1 MAFRTTGMSL
11 VSDLHLKYAEKKW
24 NETFQLVRRCMDK
37 SRGDPK
43 PCEPLVRCLKRLHE
57 ALNVSTLSCMVSR
70 LEMVAKQRGMG
81 SHLSPSETTCYLTA
95 DLFYLEV
102 LLLPGGGVEDVKVA
116 QHGEAPVT
124 SESLLKLLRS
134 RRFEEFSGKLEGL
147 ASLYNIPGDNETKVK
162 IFTSLQHLGRDL
174 QKISHLPRALKESD
188 PQVDIIL
195 NGRLGYLTVGREGCP
210 MSIQFFVSPSD
221 ILLGESVGQVTLV
234 TVGPSE
240 STHDLQMTSLIP
252 QPPQLDSQGDPVFS
266 PLSEAT
272 CEALPACFLLK
283 LQKPL
288 PVLSAFINKINQIT
302 GVAIP
307 ETDLQWAPLPQLLM
321 ELSGRKNWDETLS
334 GPESDTFFIVSL
346 PGEVHSYVVP
356 GTAWAGG
363 TCKGSMVGSIP
374 FTHPAHVPALLEVL
388 RHQCTI
394 NTLLASCG
402 TATRRSP
409 GAVCDLYCEVLPVCE
424 SSFSVTFHLSESDSL
439 AVLVVNVEDSRH
451 LRCSLFASGLE
462 QSPMDEYIS
471 KVLKRCLSI
480 PVTMRALNGKLEKRM
495 TPQTPPA
502 RLTTLAGAPPSVL
515 VSQDTVSPS
524 VTEPGSVWSP
534 PSATISQ
541 SVPGADAVAA
551 VSASE
556 YYLMSVTASQPVSD
570 SNTSLPANPYPCV
583 SVGVYPSHW
592 IASSNHLPE
601 LI

>member
-1 MAFRTTGMSL
+1 
-11 VSDLHLKYAEKKW
+11 
-24 NETFQLVRRCMDK
+24 MDK

-57 ALNVSTLSCMVSR
+57 VLNVSVSTLSCMVSR

-81 SHLSPSETTCYLTA
+81 SYLSPSETTCYLTA

-102 LLLPGGGVEDVKVA
+102 LLLTGGGVEDVKVA
-116 QHGEAPVT
+116 QHGEAPVS

-134 RRFEEFSGKLEGL
+134 QRFEEFSGKLEGL

-174 QKISHLPRALKESD
+174 QKISHLPRALKEYD

-221 ILLGESVGQVTLV
+221 ILLGLLGPERESVGQVTLV

-240 STHDLQMTSLIP
+240 STHKLQMTSLLP

-272 CEALPACFLLK
+272 CEALPAYFLLK
-283 LQKPL
+283 LQQPL

-307 ETDLQWAPLPQLLM
+307 EPDLQWAPLPQLLM
-321 ELSGRKNWDETLS
+321 ELSGAGGKDGGETLS

-363 TCKGSMVGSIP
+363 TGKGAMVGSIP

-409 GAVCDLYCEVLPVCE
+409 GSACDLYCEVLPVCE

-439 AVLVVNVEDSRH
+439 AVLVVNVEDPQH

-462 QSPMDEYIS
+462 HSPMDEYIS

-480 PVTMRALNGKLEKRM
+480 PVTMRALNGKLDKRM
-495 TPQTPPA
+495 IPQTPPA
-502 RLTTLAGAPPSVL
+502 RVTPLAGATSSVL
-515 VSQDTVSPS
+515 VSLDAVSPS
-524 VTEPGSVWSP
+524 VTEPGRVQSP

-541 SVPGADAVAA
+541 SVPGADAMAA

-583 SVGVYPSHW
+583 SVGVCPSHW